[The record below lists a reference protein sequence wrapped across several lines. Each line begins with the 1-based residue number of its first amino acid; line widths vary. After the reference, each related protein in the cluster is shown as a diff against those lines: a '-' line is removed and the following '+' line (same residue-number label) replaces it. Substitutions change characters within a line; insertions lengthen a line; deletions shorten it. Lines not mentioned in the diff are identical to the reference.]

1 MKSGPR
7 KVFRYSSRYEKALPD
22 GSFRCR
28 MELHRASH
36 ARPQGIWTPQDS
48 HSLREMVSVG
58 AGQAYCHHH
67 DPARAEERRRAA
79 SRAGKSKPSREL
91 LGIKA
96 QLEKLTE
103 EVLSG
108 EVATGVAAVANQLIN
123 TRLRAVE
130 LERRVKET
138 EEL

>member
-1 MKSGPR
+1 MAVCRATKRSGGP
-7 KVFRYSSRYEKALPD
+7 
-22 GSFRCR
+22 C
-28 MELHRASH
+28 
-36 ARPQGIWTPQDS
+36 T
-48 HSLREMVSVG
+48 VSVG

-79 SRAGKSKPSREL
+79 SRTGKSKPSREL

-138 EEL
+138 EELEERMEILERAAEGGGDGWGP